1 MLFKTT
7 KKVLR
12 KKLRTPTQR
21 NNITLKEKSQ
31 MFFEK
36 ISNYLLIKVFG
47 EDIFSHE
54 YEPEY
59 FYTYTIDLDKD
70 VKTICKVYDFK
81 KIRKERMNGNFERN
95 IKWL

>member
-7 KKVLR
+7 KR
-12 KKLRTPTQR
+12 GSGFITRTTTHVEST
-21 NNITLKEKSQ
+21 TLKEKSQ
-31 MFFEK
+31 IFFEK

-47 EDIFSHE
+47 EDILNHE

-81 KIRKERMNGNFERN
+81 KIRKEIMNGNFERN
-95 IKWL
+95 IK